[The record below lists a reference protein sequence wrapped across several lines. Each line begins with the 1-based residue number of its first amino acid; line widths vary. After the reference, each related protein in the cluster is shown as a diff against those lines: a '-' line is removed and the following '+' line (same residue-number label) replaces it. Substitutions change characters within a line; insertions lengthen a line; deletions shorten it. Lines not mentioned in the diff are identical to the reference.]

1 MKAALKRVLSKHAI
15 GIALVILLGMTG
27 LNTYLI
33 LDGIEQSNRTSAI
46 GYDYVL
52 SQDGNNYILK
62 NTRTGH
68 VFSQS
73 QSASIPLNTALSEG
87 KTVYL
92 NPGTYTLT
100 DDVYVVN
107 KINTKIEGEDAVI
120 TSNGRK
126 IIIYGD
132 DYIRS
137 QYATVSGLTFINTTL
152 RIENA
157 LGTTILNSKFIN
169 SSVGIEFANTN
180 TWSEYNKIDNC
191 QFINNTISIIFRSPV
206 NNATGSYASS
216 QIERCS
222 FNLKDYSVGIVVEK
236 NAEFS
241 DSQLQNLRF
250 WMGEYGHTNQTA
262 IYCDGAM
269 DQTLLLGVVFE
280 SFAENPNFLFA
291 VDLGPN
297 CNPAPTFDRGV
308 SFLGSWTAPVHN
320 PNANWIPSS
329 AGTFKREVT
338 VPVGTNNQYGET
350 QTISTQPLTIGS
362 FNLQIKVTGEF
373 KDNEYLTVR
382 ICVKYIDNVISAP
395 VTRTFNN
402 SGTVALTSE
411 ELVTLFPSQSI
422 IWAVIADA
430 KTTVTATDTSVEL
443 TAFGTTG

>member
-1 MKAALKRVLSKHAI
+1 MKAALKRVLSKHVI
-15 GIALVILLGMTG
+15 GIVLVILLSMTS

-33 LDGIEQSNRTSAI
+33 LEGIEQANRTGAV

-52 SQDGNNYILK
+52 SQEGSNYLLK

-68 VFSQS
+68 VSSQA

-87 KTVYL
+87 KSIFL
-92 NPGTYTLT
+92 NGGIYTLT
-100 DDVYVVN
+100 EDVYVTN
-107 KINTKIEGEDAVI
+107 KINAKIEGENAVI
-120 TSNGRK
+120 ASNGRR
-126 IIIYGD
+126 IVIYGD
-132 DYIRS
+132 NYTQS

-152 RIENA
+152 RIENS

-169 SSVGIEFANTN
+169 ASIGIEFANTN

-191 QFINNTISIIFRSPV
+191 QFINNTKSIVFRSPV

-216 QIERCS
+216 QIERSS
-222 FNLKDYSVGIVVEK
+222 FNLKDYSVGIAVEQG
-236 NAEFS
+236 AEFS

-280 SFAENPNFLFA
+280 SFAKSPNFMFA

-297 CNPAPTFDRGV
+297 CDPAPTFDRGV
-308 SFLGSWTAPVHN
+308 SFLGNWTAPVHN

-338 VPVGTNNQYGET
+338 IPIGTNNQYGDN
-350 QTISTQPLTIGS
+350 QTISAQPLTIGT

-373 KDNEYLTVR
+373 KNNENLTVR
-382 ICVKYIDNVISAP
+382 ICVKYIDNVISSA
-395 VTRTFNN
+395 VTRTFTS

-422 IWAVIADA
+422 IWEVIADA
-430 KTTVTATDTSVEL
+430 KTTAGSTDTSVVL